1 MEVITDCIVLVTD
14 ILSITSQQFLN
25 RQQVFPKIKQ
35 LDLITKKWKTRT
47 VVDKEEEKV
56 VDKEV
61 GWKVVDKEKEN
72 DLT

>member
-1 MEVITDCIVLVTD
+1 
-14 ILSITSQQFLN
+14 
-25 RQQVFPKIKQ
+25 
-35 LDLITKKWKTRT
+35 LITKKWKTRT

-61 GWKVVDKEKEN
+61 GWKVVDKEEEN